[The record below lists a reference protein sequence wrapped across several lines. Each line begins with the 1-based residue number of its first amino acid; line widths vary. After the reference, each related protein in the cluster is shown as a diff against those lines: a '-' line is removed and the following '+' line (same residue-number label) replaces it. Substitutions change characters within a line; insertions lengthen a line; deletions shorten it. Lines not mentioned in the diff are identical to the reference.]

1 MSRKSLLNIKTI
13 SKGLSLI
20 LCSLLMALQTY
31 AQDTILVKTYSLPEK
46 ITNIDG
52 DGRNLIVRTDNHLYK
67 FHSGRFDDLKFTPK
81 DNDRFTWISKTD
93 NQDIFG
99 TYSTLQ
105 FPESH
110 QVNHRS
116 IANLLPGYDQYN
128 MTEASIG
135 DLYFLAYN
143 GILLEYRIHKFYSIQ
158 HRG

>member
-67 FHSGRFDDLKFTPK
+67 LVKEFAE
-81 DNDRFTWISKTD
+81 SKSQVLVCEIANKLLAD
-93 NQDIFG
+93 FQV
-99 TYSTLQ
+99 STL
-105 FPESH
+105 
-110 QVNHRS
+110 
-116 IANLLPGYDQYN
+116 
-128 MTEASIG
+128 T
-135 DLYFLAYN
+135 
-143 GILLEYRIHKFYSIQ
+143 
-158 HRG
+158 